1 MINGINNNDNNE
13 LINARLNG
21 QNGVGNVVTN
31 PIGNTNPYVKDAKY
45 NFNDISAISN
55 DAYYLYQRD
64 QDIKQFNEIALSGMD
79 DKSYIAEVEN
89 LFKQG
94 VTDPFVFDMAM
105 DTEDLADYL
114 ASNEEFLNDI
124 EFNML

>member
-1 MINGINNNDNNE
+1 MIHGINNNDNNE
-13 LINARLNG
+13 LINTRLNG
-21 QNGVGNVVTN
+21 QNSVGSVVTN
-31 PIGNTNPYVKDAKY
+31 PIENSNPYVKEAKY
-45 NFNDISAISN
+45 NFNDISAISK

-89 LFKQG
+89 LFAQG
-94 VTDPFVFDMAM
+94 VTDPFVFDMVR
-105 DTEDLADYL
+105 DTEELADYL
-114 ASNEEFLNDI
+114 STNKDFLKDI

>member
-31 PIGNTNPYVKDAKY
+31 PISNNNPYNKDVKY
-45 NFNDISAISN
+45 NFIDVSAISN
-55 DAYYLYQRD
+55 DAYYLFQRD
-64 QDIKQFNEIALSGMD
+64 KDIQHFNEIAMAGMN
-79 DKSYIAEVEN
+79 DKSYIDDVEN
-89 LFKQG
+89 LFAQG
-94 VTDPFVFDMAM
+94 VVDPFVVEMAKYPDEM
-105 DTEDLADYL
+105 AEYL
-114 ASNEEFLNDI
+114 ATNQDFMQDI

>member
-31 PIGNTNPYVKDAKY
+31 PIGNTNPYVKEAKY

-64 QDIKQFNEIALSGMD
+64 KDIQQFNELALSGMD
-79 DKSYIAEVEN
+79 DKSYVKDVEN
-89 LFKQG
+89 LFAQG
-94 VTDPFVFDMAM
+94 VIDPFVLDMAK
-105 DTEDLADYL
+105 DIEELADYL
-114 ASNEEFLNDI
+114 STDKNFLEDI
-124 EFNML
+124 EFSSL